1 TRDLLMEPTMNAHL
15 SRGVDLTPAA
25 LQVVGWSPPTGLSIG
40 ATTLGADFVP
50 GRPPRFIVQVI
61 NRGTATATGVVLDAR
76 PDSSVMLD
84 GTALDCS
91 GGFPCSLGDLA
102 PGAVKTVLA
111 GTVFRGGVPRR
122 VTVQFLL
129 SGSPPPGEG

>member
-1 TRDLLMEPTMNAHL
+1 
-15 SRGVDLTPAA
+15 
-25 LQVVGWSPPTGLSIG
+25 
-40 ATTLGADFVP
+40 
-50 GRPPRFIVQVI
+50 
-61 NRGTATATGVVLDAR
+61 VVLDAR
-76 PDSSVMLD
+76 PDSSVTLD

-111 GTVFRGGVPRR
+111 STVFRGGVPRR

-129 SGSPPPGEG
+129 SGSPSPGEGDGTTTVVASQPSGCSSAGSGPGGLAALLAVAGWAVRGRRGRLDSRRGKH